1 MQAIVR
7 VAMMAAGN
15 AGGRAM
21 GRTLLGIVA
30 GLAAMFVVITAVQWL
45 GAQLYPPP
53 PGLDLRDQ
61 HGMAAL
67 IAQLPFAALAFVVVG
82 WVLGAFVGGWVAAR
96 IGRDHPRA
104 AAAVVGLAVVA
115 GVVLMI
121 VSIPHPLWM
130 GALGLLLP
138 VPVALL
144 GARLARPKPVPKL

>member
-1 MQAIVR
+1 
-7 VAMMAAGN
+7 
-15 AGGRAM
+15 M

-30 GLAAMFVVITAVQWL
+30 GLATMFVVITAVQWL

-67 IAQLPFAALAFVVVG
+67 IAQLPLAALAFVVLG
-82 WVLGAFVGGWVAAR
+82 WVLGAFAGGWVAAR

-104 AAAVVGLAVVA
+104 AAATVGLAVVA

-121 VSIPHPLWM
+121 FSIPHPLWM
-130 GALGLLLP
+130 GAIGLLLP
-138 VPVALL
+138 VPTALL
-144 GARLARPKPVPKL
+144 GARLARPRPVPKL

>member
-1 MQAIVR
+1 MV
-7 VAMMAAGN
+7 
-15 AGGRAM
+15 
-21 GRTLLGIVA
+21 RTLLGIVA

-67 IAQLPFAALAFVVVG
+67 IAQLPLAALAFVVLG
-82 WVLGAFVGGWVAAR
+82 WLLGALAGGWVAAR

-104 AAAVVGLAVVA
+104 AAAAVGLAVVA
-115 GVVLMI
+115 GVVLM
-121 VSIPHPLWM
+121 VASIPHPLWM

-138 VPVALL
+138 VPAALL
-144 GARLARPKPVPKL
+144 GARLARGGPRPKL

>member
-1 MQAIVR
+1 ML
-7 VAMMAAGN
+7 GTN
-15 AGGRAM
+15 PDGRRTM

-67 IAQLPFAALAFVVVG
+67 IAQLPLAALAFVVLG
-82 WVLGAFVGGWVAAR
+82 WVLGAFSGGWAAAR
-96 IGRDHPRA
+96 IGRDHPRPA
-104 AAAVVGLAVVA
+104 AAAVGLAVVA
-115 GVVLMI
+115 GVVMMI

-144 GARLARPKPVPKL
+144 GARLARPRPVPKL